1 MDKNGIDENIAEILN
16 SQEYSVWKVSG
27 LWKSRVQYKWMKKVG
42 GGEKGGIYRREQD
55 RQGERKSC
63 RIQRYILIY
72 F

>member
-1 MDKNGIDENIAEILN
+1 MDINGIDENIAEILN
-16 SQEYSVWKVSG
+16 IQEYSVWKVSG

-42 GGEKGGIYRREQD
+42 GGEGIYEREQD
-55 RQGERKSC
+55 RWESC